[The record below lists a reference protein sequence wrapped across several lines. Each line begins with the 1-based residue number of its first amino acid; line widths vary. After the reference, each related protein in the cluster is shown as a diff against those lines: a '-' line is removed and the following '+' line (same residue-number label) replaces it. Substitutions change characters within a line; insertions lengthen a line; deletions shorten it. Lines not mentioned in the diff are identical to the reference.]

1 MVRNIAKGS
10 GVYGLGNELL
20 ESKIWTQCCMTI
32 YLFSIFPSLFSF
44 SWGVQATENWKS
56 NKCLRILPHGPLR
69 WSRTAAF
76 ALYPV
81 PVHVPGDLAWE
92 PAHQPGCNLWPQLH
106 TPTCRWLTLVSSPA
120 LSPKRLWTA
129 ESSPIMTAWLRCLF
143 SSFLGVWMVL
153 LLQHPMT
160 SLWSSVTHCTTW
172 SSWTY
177 ASVAS

>member
-1 MVRNIAKGS
+1 MILEMNCLNPK
-10 GVYGLGNELL
+10 YGNSTACHLL
-20 ESKIWTQCCMTI
+20 VFFLPNVI
-32 YLFSIFPSLFSF
+32 SF
-44 SWGVQATENWKS
+44 SKVSKVHTTTKSNTES

-92 PAHQPGCNLWPQLH
+92 PAHQPGCNLWPHLH
-106 TPTCRWLTLVSSPA
+106 TPTCHWLTLVSSPA
-120 LSPKRLWTA
+120 LSPKRLWTE

-153 LLQHPMT
+153 FLLQHPMT
-160 SLWSSVTHCTTW
+160 SLWSSVTHCTTS
-172 SSWTY
+172 SSWTH